1 LGGKWAHCNQ
11 NPKVFVVIR
20 LNAKLPKWQFWGDFG
35 ADAMPEI
42 HLPFD
47 GIFFVLINVLIN
59 QEGGKTMKRFGSLL
73 LAAVMGSAI
82 TVAINGWMPKE
93 DESPRIERVT
103 TVPTSQVGFTV
114 NENGEAVPL
123 DFTGTAEK
131 VTAAVVHIRAKSESS
146 STAQRTDDPFEFF
159 FGPSPRQQGP
169 SMSSGSG
176 VIISKDG
183 YIVTNN
189 HVVES
194 ADELEVTLFN
204 NRHYRA
210 EVIGTDPDTD
220 LALVKIDR
228 KDLPALS
235 FVNSDNVKVGEWVL
249 AVGNPF
255 NLNSTVTAGI
265 ISAKG
270 RNIGIIG
277 GNRIDP
283 RDPAARTAIESFI
296 QTDAAINPGNS
307 GGALVNLNGDLI
319 GINTAIAS
327 QTGSY
332 AGYGF
337 AVPANIVSKIVEDLM
352 AYGTV
357 QRGWLGITVGTV
369 EPEIAKRYDLSVE
382 EGAVV
387 SGFAESNSAAK
398 DAGIKEGDVIV
409 KLDNHNITSSTQL
422 IEYVGT
428 KRPGDKI
435 SVTIDRKG
443 KQVIVPVTLRNREGN
458 EEVVKRETRSGVASL
473 GLNLED
479 LDAKELKDL
488 ELKNGVR
495 VRDLANGKVAKYTDM
510 REGFIITQVDGKP
523 ATSAKQVN
531 DLLGKKSP
539 GETIMFSGVYENFSR
554 EYIYALRM

>member
-1 LGGKWAHCNQ
+1 
-11 NPKVFVVIR
+11 
-20 LNAKLPKWQFWGDFG
+20 
-35 ADAMPEI
+35 
-42 HLPFD
+42 
-47 GIFFVLINVLIN
+47 
-59 QEGGKTMKRFGSLL
+59 MKRFVSLF

-82 TVAINGWMPKE
+82 TVAISRMVPHEEHNDPM
-93 DESPRIERVT
+93 IERVT
-103 TVPTSQVGFTV
+103 TVPGTQVAFTV
-114 NENGEAVPL
+114 NEKGEAVPL

-131 VTAAVVHIRAKSESS
+131 VTASVVHIRAKSDGSV
-146 STAQRTDDPFEFF
+146 TARRSNDPFEFF
-159 FGPSPRQQGP
+159 FGPQGPRQYGP
-169 SMSSGSG
+169 AMSSGSG
-176 VIISKDG
+176 VIINKDG

-194 ADELEVTLFN
+194 SEEVEVTLSN

-220 LALVKIDR
+220 LALIKIDR

-235 FVNSDNVKVGEWVL
+235 FVNSDDVKVGEWVL

-270 RNIGIIG
+270 RSIGII
-277 GNRIDP
+277 NSSTSQ
-283 RDPAARTAIESFI
+283 DPASRTAIEAFI

-327 QTGSY
+327 TTGSY

-337 AVPANIVSKIVEDLM
+337 AVPSNIVSKVVEDLM

-357 QRGWLGITVGTV
+357 QRGWLGIEVGTV
-369 EPEIAKRYDLSVE
+369 DENAVRTLDLEVD
-382 EGAVV
+382 EGALV
-387 SGFAESNSAAK
+387 SGFARENSAAK

-409 KLDNHNITSSTQL
+409 KLDNLSIASSAQL

-428 KRPGDKI
+428 KRPGDKV

-443 KQVIVPVTLRNREGN
+443 KQLIIPVTLRNRNGG
-458 EEVVKRETRSGVASL
+458 EEALKREEKSSVASL

-479 LDAKELKDL
+479 LSAGELREL
-488 ELKNGVR
+488 ELNGGVR
-495 VRDLANGKVAKYTDM
+495 VKELENGKVARFTEM
-510 REGFIITQVDGKP
+510 REGFIITQIDSTPVK
-523 ATSAKQVN
+523 SAKQAN
-531 DLLGKKSP
+531 DLLSKKKP
-539 GETIMFSGVYENFSR
+539 GETIMFTGVYENFSR